1 MVKYV
6 ATPISMLS
14 DEKVKPLDG
23 LLYGRIITL
32 SRLRGYCF
40 TKDELLASELNVSR
54 STIQRSLSRL
64 EKLNYIIRINNY
76 KGNSVSERHI
86 YPDEVYRKVAV
97 KHRKDKKFPELL
109 DQVSDMEIKKKD
121 IASDEKDYF
130 KNIIDEYFKMEE
142 SP

>member
-32 SRLRGYCF
+32 SRVRGYCF
-40 TKDELLASELNVSR
+40 SKDELLADELHTSR
-54 STIQRSLSRL
+54 STIQRSLTRL
-64 EKLNYIIRINNY
+64 EHFNYIARVNKY
-76 KGNSVSERHI
+76 RGSSVIERHI
-86 YPDEVYRKVAV
+86 YPDEVYKKVAV
-97 KHRKDKKFPELL
+97 ERRKKFPELIE
-109 DQVSDMEIKKKD
+109 QVSNMETKKKD
-121 IASDEKDYF
+121 IVSDEKDYF

>member
-6 ATPISMLS
+6 ATPTSMLS
-14 DEKVKPLDG
+14 VKGIKPLDG

-32 SRLRGYCF
+32 SRVRGYCF
-40 TKDELLASELNVSR
+40 TKDELLADELNISR
-54 STIQRSLSRL
+54 STVQRSLLRL
-64 EKLNYIIRINNY
+64 EQLNYIIRINNY

-86 YPDEVYRKVAV
+86 YPDEVYRKVAI
-97 KHRKDKKFPELL
+97 KRRKQFPKLIE
-109 DQVSDMEIKKKD
+109 QVSDMESKKKD
-121 IASDEKDYF
+121 ITSDEKDYF

>member
-14 DEKVKPLDG
+14 NEKVKPLDG

-32 SRLRGYCF
+32 SRVKGYCF

-64 EKLNYIIRINNY
+64 EKLSYIIRINNY

-97 KHRKDKKFPELL
+97 KRRKKFPELL
-109 DQVSDMEIKKKD
+109 EQVSDMEVKKKD

>member
-54 STIQRSLSRL
+54 STVQRSLSRL

-97 KHRKDKKFPELL
+97 KRRKKFPELIE
-109 DQVSDMEIKKKD
+109 QVSNMETKKKD
-121 IASDEKDYF
+121 IVSDEKDYF

>member
-54 STIQRSLSRL
+54 STVQRSLLRL
-64 EKLNYIIRINNY
+64 EQLNYIIRINNY

-86 YPDEVYRKVAV
+86 YPDEVYRKVAI
-97 KHRKDKKFPELL
+97 KRRKKFPELIE
-109 DQVSDMEIKKKD
+109 QVSNMETKKKD
-121 IASDEKDYF
+121 ITSDEKGYF

>member
-1 MVKYV
+1 MVQYV

-14 DEKVKPLDG
+14 NEKVKPLDG

-32 SRLRGYCF
+32 SRVRGFCF

-54 STIQRSLSRL
+54 STVQRSLSRL

-86 YPDEVYRKVAV
+86 YPDEVYRKVAI
-97 KHRKDKKFPELL
+97 KCRKKFPELIE
-109 DQVSDMEIKKKD
+109 QVSDMETNKKD
-121 IASDEKDYF
+121 IVSDEKGYF

>member
-14 DEKVKPLDG
+14 NEKVKPLDG

-32 SRLRGYCF
+32 SRVKGYCF
-40 TKDELLASELNVSR
+40 TKDELLANELNVSR

-64 EKLNYIIRINNY
+64 EELNYIIRINNY

-86 YPDEVYRKVAV
+86 YPDEVYRKVALN
-97 KHRKDKKFPELL
+97 RRKKFPELVE
-109 DQVSDMEIKKKD
+109 QVSDMEIKKKD

-142 SP
+142 IP

>member
-14 DEKVKPLDG
+14 NEKVKPLDW
-23 LLYGRIITL
+23 LLYGLIITL
-32 SRLRGYCF
+32 SRVKVYCF

-64 EKLNYIIRINNY
+64 EKLSYIIRINNY

-97 KHRKDKKFPELL
+97 KRRKKFPELL
-109 DQVSDMEIKKKD
+109 EQVSDMEVKKKD

>member
-6 ATPISMLS
+6 ATPTSMLS
-14 DEKVKPLDG
+14 VKGIKPLDG

-32 SRLRGYCF
+32 SRVRGYCF
-40 TKDELLASELNVSR
+40 TKDELLADELNVSR
-54 STIQRSLSRL
+54 STVQRSLLRL
-64 EKLNYIIRINNY
+64 EQLNYIIRINNY

-86 YPDEVYRKVAV
+86 YPDEVYRKVAI
-97 KHRKDKKFPELL
+97 KRRKQFPELIE
-109 DQVSDMEIKKKD
+109 QVSDMESKKKD
-121 IASDEKDYF
+121 ITSDEKDYF